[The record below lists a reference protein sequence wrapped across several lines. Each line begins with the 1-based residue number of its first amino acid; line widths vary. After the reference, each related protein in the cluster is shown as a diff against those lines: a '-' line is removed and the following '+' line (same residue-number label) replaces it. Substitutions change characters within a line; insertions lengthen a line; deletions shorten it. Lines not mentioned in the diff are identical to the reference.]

1 MEDLTDIE
9 REEVL
14 RRWWKENWLWIVGG
28 VALGLALLGGWRY
41 WQSYRVERAEAAES
55 RYLSEIE
62 SLGGNRREEAE
73 RLATELRERYGGSP
87 YADQADL
94 ALARAAIDRRDF
106 DEAVRRLRSVV
117 DGSTDAELA
126 QVARTR
132 LARVLIEQGKHDEAL
147 ALLDPAKAGAFAA
160 RFHEI
165 RGDALAA
172 KGDKAAALREYG
184 LALADASAASGL
196 DRAYV
201 ELKRGALQ

>member
-14 RRWWKENWLWIVGG
+14 RRWWKDNWLWILGG

-41 WQSYRVERAEAAES
+41 WQNYRVERAEAAES
-55 RYLSEIE
+55 RYLAEIQA
-62 SLGGNRREEAE
+62 LGGNKREEAE
-73 RLATELRERYGGSP
+73 RLATELREQYGSSP

-94 ALARAAIDRRDF
+94 ALARAALDRRDF
-106 DEAVRRLRSVV
+106 DEAARRLRVVV
-117 DGSTDAELA
+117 DQSDDAELA
-126 QVARTR
+126 KVARTR

-147 ALLDPAKAGAFAA
+147 GLLDAAQAGAFAA
-160 RFHEI
+160 LYHEI

-172 KGDKAAALREYG
+172 KGDRAGAAREYG